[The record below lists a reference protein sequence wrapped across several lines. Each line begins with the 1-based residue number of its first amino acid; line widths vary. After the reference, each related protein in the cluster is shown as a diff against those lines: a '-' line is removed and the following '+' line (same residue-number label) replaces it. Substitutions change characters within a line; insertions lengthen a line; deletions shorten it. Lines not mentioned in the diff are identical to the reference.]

1 MTKDVLRK
9 HTDGLIKIK
18 TNAYWHDDN
27 RKNELVDRFVLLL
40 EVNKFPA
47 YQYQNPRH
55 ACDGRLKN
63 QNGVIASI
71 DVILTVFIDN
81 EKLKLG
87 VNYDLIEIV
96 K

>member
-1 MTKDVLRK
+1 MTKDALRK
-9 HTDGLIKIK
+9 HIGGLIKIK
-18 TNAYWHDDN
+18 SNVYWHDDN
-27 RKNELVDRFVLLL
+27 RKDELSDRLVLLL
-40 EVNKFPA
+40 EVHKFPA

-71 DVILTVFIDN
+71 DVILAVFVDN

-87 VNYDLIEIV
+87 VNYNLIEIV